1 MLGSSRSANRKSKG
15 IAIRPDA
22 VRQARIEKGLSL
34 ADVAGSELTR
44 AAIHLVETGKM
55 RPSMR
60 TLQLIAQ
67 RTGQP
72 VSFFIDGQ
80 QGSAEQRAARDEL
93 SHLVDTGDNAGAVA
107 LGARVLDDELEAG
120 IEADVRYSVGRA
132 CVRMLDCEHA
142 LSHLTR
148 ARDLFERLGD
158 AFMVVHVL
166 EQEAT
171 AMFLLEDPRTVARAL
186 DALERCERL
195 DPPAPTLRASIL
207 NVLGNIHM
215 RSRDWA
221 NAARFFELGLQ
232 ASDDVVSLRQAARLH
247 DGLSAAQQ
255 QLGDF
260 AGALRSA
267 ERAFALYSVDT
278 DAIALVRAENNLG
291 YVLLR
296 QGEVAAAA
304 PHLRRAL
311 ELCDEH
317 GLQQRC
323 AEVLNSL
330 GELHLARREPE
341 VAQFY
346 LLRALDVAAD
356 QDERDSRATALHLLG
371 RASLLVGDEESADRA
386 FAAAVEVLRQ
396 LDLADRLR
404 ECAVE
409 YADLLHRRGR
419 LEESIVY
426 WRIAAGAAASSPA
439 VVSSEAPPAA
449 AGSGA

>member
-1 MLGSSRSANRKSKG
+1 L
-15 IAIRPDA
+15 
-22 VRQARIEKGLSL
+22 
-34 ADVAGSELTR
+34 
-44 AAIHLVETGKM
+44 
-55 RPSMR
+55 
-60 TLQLIAQ
+60 
-67 RTGQP
+67 
-72 VSFFIDGQ
+72 
-80 QGSAEQRAARDEL
+80 
-93 SHLVDTGDNAGAVA
+93 
-107 LGARVLDDELEAG
+107 
-120 IEADVRYSVGRA
+120 
-132 CVRMLDCEHA
+132 
-142 LSHLTR
+142 
-148 ARDLFERLGD
+148 
-158 AFMVVHVL
+158 
-166 EQEAT
+166 
-171 AMFLLEDPRTVARAL
+171 
-186 DALERCERL
+186 
-195 DPPAPTLRASIL
+195 
-207 NVLGNIHM
+207 
-215 RSRDWA
+215 
-221 NAARFFELGLQ
+221 
-232 ASDDVVSLRQAARLH
+232 
-247 DGLSAAQQ
+247 
-255 QLGDF
+255 
-260 AGALRSA
+260 
-267 ERAFALYSVDT
+267 
-278 DAIALVRAENNLG
+278 
-291 YVLLR
+291 
-296 QGEVAAAA
+296 AAAA